1 VSIADTC
8 PEVPQTGED
17 HEVVLDGLQ
26 FHYVTWGNPDLP
38 ALICLHGLRSYA
50 RTFDLIAERL
60 QDRFHIVGLDQR
72 GRGDTAW
79 DPDRNYYTDQYVKDL
94 EAFVDS
100 LGVQKFHIL
109 GHSMGG
115 ANALMYAGRHSG
127 RVLSLI
133 LEDSGPGAA
142 TPGSAGV
149 ERIFQELKSTPMSFD
164 SWADGEA
171 FWRKVRPN
179 VTDQAIASRV
189 ANSLHE
195 VDGKVVWKHD
205 QAGIAECRINP
216 AEGRGA
222 PDLWPSV
229 ETVECPALIIR
240 GALSDYLKPAICE
253 EVCSRNNRFTMY
265 EIPSAG
271 HYVHDDNPDAFFEVI
286 EPFLD
291 SNR

>member
-1 VSIADTC
+1 MSIADTR
-8 PEVPQTGED
+8 PEVLLTGED
-17 HEVVLDGLQ
+17 HQVELNGLR
-26 FHYVTWGNPDLP
+26 FHYVTWGSPENPT
-38 ALICLHGLRSYA
+38 LICLHGLRSYA

-60 QDRFHIVGLDQR
+60 LDRFHIIGLDQR
-72 GRGDTAW
+72 GRGDTEW
-79 DPDRNYYTDQYVKDL
+79 DSDRNYYTDQYVSDL
-94 EAFVDS
+94 EAFVDN
-100 LGVQKFHIL
+100 LGIQQFHIL

-115 ANALMYAGRHSG
+115 ANALMYAGRHPN

-149 ERIFQELKSTPMSFD
+149 ERIFQELRSTPMSFG

-189 ANSLHE
+189 ANSMHD

-216 AEGRGA
+216 TDGRGA

-229 ETVECPALIIR
+229 EKVQCPSLIIR
-240 GALSDYLKPAICE
+240 GALSDYLKQATCE
-253 EVCSRNNRFTMY
+253 DVCERNDRFSMY

-271 HYVHDDNPDAFFEVI
+271 HYVHDDNPEVFLEII

-291 SNR
+291 RNR